1 MRTGTAAPKPRP
13 GAASRAETA
22 AYGSE
27 AVRGL
32 GTVRVRHILHSD
44 WDSVAALERD
54 AYAGLGLSEG
64 PAALQSRASASPGT
78 CFLLDVGSRTAG
90 YLLALP
96 YPAFRYPDLEQAQ
109 GATAFRTRNL
119 HLHDIVVTR
128 TLRRRGLAQQLLRH
142 LTRTAQ
148 ARGHERI
155 SLVAVGGSE
164 RFWAARGFVP
174 HPGVVP
180 PGSGYGTGAVY
191 MSRPVP
197 VPVPQHEVS

>member
-1 MRTGTAAPKPRP
+1 MRAGTAAPKQRP
-13 GAASRAETA
+13 GAASRAA
-22 AYGSE
+22 ADTYGSQ

-32 GTVRVRHILHSD
+32 GAVRVRRILDSD

-64 PAALQSRASASPGT
+64 PAALQSRASASPDT

-90 YLLALP
+90 YLLSLP
-96 YPAFRYPDLEQAQ
+96 YPAFRYPALEQTQ

-128 TLRRRGLAQQLLRH
+128 TLRRRGLAQHLLRH

-148 ARGHERI
+148 AHGHERI

-164 RFWAARGFVP
+164 RFWSARGFLP

-197 VPVPQHEVS
+197 VPQHEVS